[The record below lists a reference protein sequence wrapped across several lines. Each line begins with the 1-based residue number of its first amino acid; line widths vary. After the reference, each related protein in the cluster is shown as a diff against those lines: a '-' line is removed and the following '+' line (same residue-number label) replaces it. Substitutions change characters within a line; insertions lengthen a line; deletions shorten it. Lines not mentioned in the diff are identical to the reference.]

1 MNAPFIKEPV
11 KTALSKQQDAKLA
24 AQELADQLMG
34 PDLGFVL
41 FFCSAEYDLE
51 TLSRELHLAFDGV
64 ELAGCTTAGEVTPR
78 GYDRGSITA
87 VGFDQNLFSIDVALI
102 ESLEGF
108 SLNDAQ
114 NLVSGLVTQ
123 SRSRQV
129 APIKGHSFALT
140 LLDGLS
146 SQEELVLMT
155 LNSALGSIPS
165 FGGSAGD
172 DNHLTNTHV
181 YHKGRFYTQAAIVV
195 LISTPLDFEVFTT
208 HHMTSLEEKLVVT
221 AADPATRT
229 VFELNAIPAAEE
241 YARVVGVPLD
251 ALDHKV
257 FALNPVAVRIG
268 QEYYVRSIQRVNE
281 DGSLTFYCA
290 VENGIVLTAM
300 QPGSMIDDLNSVF
313 TRLETE
319 VGPPLIT
326 LGCDC
331 FLRRLELEHREQ
343 DQRMSDF
350 LQQHRVIGF
359 NTYGEQY
366 DGMHI
371 NQTFTGVVI
380 GKRNRDG

>member
-11 KTALSKQQDAKLA
+11 QTALSQQQDPVQAAEELA
-24 AQELADQLMG
+24 AQLRH

-41 FFCSAEYDLE
+41 FFCSAEYDLPA
-51 TLSRELHLAFDGV
+51 LSRALDAAFGEV
-64 ELAGCTTAGEVTPR
+64 ALAGCTTAGEVTPE

-87 VGFDQNLFSIDVALI
+87 IGFDRNLFAIEVALI
-102 ESLEGF
+102 ESLDGF
-108 SLNDAQ
+108 SLGAAQ
-114 NLVSGLVTQ
+114 NMVADLVA
-123 SRSRQV
+123 RCRDRRV
-129 APIKGHSFALT
+129 APVKGHSFALT

-155 LNSALGSIPS
+155 LNSALGSIPA

-172 DNHLTNTHV
+172 DIHLANTHV
-181 YHKGRFYTQAAIVV
+181 YHRGAFHTQAAIVILV
-195 LISTPLDFEVFTT
+195 STPLDFEVFTT
-208 HHMTSLEEKLVVT
+208 HHMQSLGEKLVVT

-229 VFELNAIPAAEE
+229 VFELNAMPAAEE
-241 YARVVGVPLD
+241 YARVVGIPVD
-251 ALDHKV
+251 ELDHRV

-268 QEYYVRSIQRVNE
+268 QEYYVRSIQRVNA

-300 QPGSMIDDLNSVF
+300 QPGSMIEDLDRHF
-313 TRLETE
+313 RRIEE
-319 VGPPLIT
+319 EIGAPLLTI
-326 LGCDC
+326 GCDC
-331 FLRRLELEHREQ
+331 FLRRLEAEYRGEA
-343 DQRMSDF
+343 DAMSGY

-380 GKRNRDG
+380 GRRNRDV